1 MVVLGPPLEDV
12 HATEKALE
20 VVADR
25 GDAFLHRCHQRE
37 SAQGTE
43 PGPWC
48 AEDVAVVI
56 ELA

>member
-1 MVVLGPPLEDV
+1 MAFLGPPLEYV
-12 HATEKALE
+12 HAIEEALE

-25 GDAFLHRCHQRE
+25 GEAFLHRCHQRE
-37 SAQGTE
+37 SAQGTD

-56 ELA
+56 EPE